1 MASAITAR
9 MFAGATMGTRHSAR
23 LPPHVP
29 FQHYET
35 SPRKMFNVRKKRKGK
50 GKKPRKPIKAAPD
63 DDGYLDFP
71 FSSVASRT
79 GLFSASVPSA
89 TSLVQVPASEQVT
102 VVDNAALDNA
112 TIAQTASQTSL
123 FSASVPSTTPLGLV
137 SADEPATIPA
147 GNAVPDNATVAQIIP
162 PAAPTQRNSDRVLQ
176 NNLEGAEAMQKD
188 ARLFAEAWT
197 LDSYNRRLS
206 RNDLGQNIDK
216 GKMKNSRVPM
226 KPKHRKRVRA
236 RSQSV
241 IAMQLGMG
249 LGPHFPRTP
258 ASSRQNTPDLT
269 AGPPTRENTPVPAPG
284 PMAGPLMLPDWKA
297 PTLVPTRQN
306 TPQSED
312 GPVAGPSMHPGALE
326 WRDLTP
332 VPTRPNTPQFEP
344 GPSAPLGSRTNPV
357 KLGMIEEEPM
367 DIDMEFD
374 PSK

>member
-123 FSASVPSTTPLGLV
+123 FSASVPSTTPLGLYRPTSQRPSRQV
-137 SADEPATIPA
+137 MRYPIMPPLHRSSLPPRLR
-147 GNAVPDNATVAQIIP
+147 NATPIESSRTTWKGP
-162 PAAPTQRNSDRVLQ
+162 
-176 NNLEGAEAMQKD
+176 
-188 ARLFAEAWT
+188 RLCKRMP
-197 LDSYNRRLS
+197 DYSRRL
-206 RNDLGQNIDK
+206 
-216 GKMKNSRVPM
+216 
-226 KPKHRKRVRA
+226 
-236 RSQSV
+236 
-241 IAMQLGMG
+241 G
-249 LGPHFPRTP
+249 LLTRT
-258 ASSRQNTPDLT
+258 TD
-269 AGPPTRENTPVPAPG
+269 V
-284 PMAGPLMLPDWKA
+284 
-297 PTLVPTRQN
+297 
-306 TPQSED
+306 
-312 GPVAGPSMHPGALE
+312 
-326 WRDLTP
+326 
-332 VPTRPNTPQFEP
+332 
-344 GPSAPLGSRTNPV
+344 
-357 KLGMIEEEPM
+357 
-367 DIDMEFD
+367 
-374 PSK
+374 

>member
-1 MASAITAR
+1 MAAAIAAR
-9 MFAGATMGTRHSAR
+9 MLAEAMMGTRHSAR
-23 LPPHVP
+23 LPPYVP

-50 GKKPRKPIKAAPD
+50 GKKPRKPIKVAPND
-63 DDGYLDFP
+63 DDYLGFP
-71 FSSVASRT
+71 FSSVASRA
-79 GLFSASVPSA
+79 GLFSADVPSA
-89 TSLVQVPASEQVT
+89 TSLGQVPASEQAT
-102 VVDNAALDNA
+102 VEDNAAPNNA
-112 TIAQTASQTSL
+112 TIAQTASRTSL
-123 FSASVPSTTPLGLV
+123 FSAGVPSTTSLGLV
-137 SADEPATIPA
+137 PADEPATIPA
-147 GNAVPDNATVAQIIP
+147 GNSVPDNATVAQIIP
-162 PAAPTQRNSDRVLQ
+162 PAAPTQRNPDRVLQ
-176 NNLEGAEAMQKD
+176 NNLEGAEAMQK
-188 ARLFAEAWT
+188 AAELFAEAWT

-226 KPKHRKRVRA
+226 KPKHRRRVRA

-249 LGPHFPRTP
+249 LGPHFPCTP
-258 ASSRQNTPDLT
+258 TSSRQNTPDLT
-269 AGPPTRENTPVPAPG
+269 AGPPTRENTPAPG
-284 PMAGPLMLPDWKA
+284 PMAGPLMPPDWKA
-297 PTLVPTRQN
+297 PALVPTRQN

-344 GPSAPLGSRTNPV
+344 GPSAPPGSRTNPV
-357 KLGMIEEEPM
+357 KLDMIEEEPM

>member
-1 MASAITAR
+1 MAAAIAAR
-9 MFAGATMGTRHSAR
+9 MLAEAMMGTRHSAR
-23 LPPHVP
+23 LPPYVP

-50 GKKPRKPIKAAPD
+50 GKKPRKPIKAAPND
-63 DDGYLDFP
+63 DDYLGFP

-79 GLFSASVPSA
+79 GLFSAGVPSA
-89 TSLVQVPASEQVT
+89 TSLGQVLASEQAT
-102 VVDNAALDNA
+102 VEDNAVPNNA
-112 TIAQTASQTSL
+112 TVAQTASRTSL
-123 FSASVPSTTPLGLV
+123 FSAGVPLTTSLGLV
-137 SADEPATIPA
+137 PSDEPASIPA
-147 GNAVPDNATVAQIIP
+147 GDVVPDNATVAQIIP
-162 PAAPTQRNSDRVLQ
+162 PAAPTQPNPDRVLQ
-176 NNLEGAEAMQKD
+176 NNLEGAEAMQK
-188 ARLFAEAWT
+188 AAELFAEAWT

-226 KPKHRKRVRA
+226 KPKHRRRVRA

-269 AGPPTRENTPVPAPG
+269 AGPPTRENTPAPG

-332 VPTRPNTPQFEP
+332 VPTRPNTPQSEP
-344 GPSAPLGSRTNPV
+344 GPSAPFGSRTNPV
-357 KLGMIEEEPM
+357 KLDMIEEEPM